1 MRAAAQTQVC
11 TCAFAHPTTPF
22 AMAEL
27 EQLYTDAKTLADEIQ
42 AIDVSGVCPDRQQAQ
57 DARLKT
63 LTDRLAVVCAEVKK
77 VPPGAV
83 TRPSPPPDNS
93 SQVRTCA
100 SANPTAAFVRRQQ
113 YAQAALDMAA
123 PAPAPAPAGE
133 PGARKKAKRR
143 AASDDKADGVEP
155 PRPAR
160 PARQARP
167 ARPPSGAKPS
177 VLFGC
182 NTHETA
188 DIVAELGLSVYDR
201 SLWNADTP
209 RGSSSMSAMFANL
222 LAASRTHKD
231 LPGLITE
238 GNNGG
243 NFWCGFPEKA
253 LIGYIRMLPDTKH
266 TISECVKALF
276 ANRDKNLVM
285 HSEARHLP
293 NADAPCS
300 TSGMFKTA
308 HYATFEAVTCRMS
321 DPSYTKPKCYHNPT
335 CDPKPFGPTCIPYSD
350 VAKRFGFVG
359 APTAYE
365 GIGMPFLLHDEHF
378 DFITETYDRA
388 AACALHAQ
396 IGMHTA
402 HPQHDAWFHGN
413 GPYGWVGLLGD
424 DPAMYQQRIL
434 LILDSAGSAGV
445 VPHDLAWMLHPGAL
459 DWMWLPSF
467 ERLGLNADARHN
479 LTVLDF
485 TNVDEGYDMPRVVS
499 DPLWHAACTRC
510 PLREFGQAI
519 AVAALVY
526 PMLSDVQFRD
536 SAWVR
541 FQLLRTARNTTPG
554 TPTRARG
561 DDGCSVYDTKSIDP
575 HLAWIAAETMPWDGL
590 EHPLRYTDVHPTDL
604 PKYKRP
610 PTGAYR
616 HCFFP
621 EASMW
626 TLARMSPSFMYL
638 FFVLR
643 RPRVCTPDGA
653 SATHVENVLRG
664 STSRHCAF
672 WQLPTDST
680 RAEAR
685 EPRHAATRKETAR
698 SLLLEWALSVGG
710 PLWWDPQPA
719 GPPPEGE
726 LQCAWTETVADHRNT
741 YSRRREMWFPFRTDE
756 AKAYADL
763 LEFNG
768 HAPTGRIPA
777 PSPFPLR
784 PPDNLAADHA
794 LLRHELGIDDW
805 YSAFRNLRVL
815 AKVGVAGRTHDGLE
829 YHEREY
835 AYTTG
840 YEPVATKLSF
850 GQRSPSVSRSS
861 LVETLA
867 CFHAAA
873 HLARAPADAYQA
885 RLHAA
890 NRVVTVGRDP
900 ASVKC
905 GWFDGWRPIA
915 VCNHAVARMHYGGGV
930 ERVDDFVLTLAT
942 GPQGGAGQQRHP
954 SPEMQVASIWDRA
967 LTGAGWHLLAPGTL
981 GGKLSG
987 AERTHDEIGVPK
999 PLHVSGNGP
1008 QTSFGPLTRSQ
1019 TYFAEGVL
1027 RPIPTLQRTLLGVPK
1042 PVAVLLDVPSI
1053 VRFDRPN
1060 SQEQEEDDLGVPS
1073 YAQQGQ
1079 APQYGMQCYADE
1091 EQNAPMPMASLR
1103 LALVA
1108 LPEWVRLR
1116 RAHEFPLHTRESP
1129 TLASVATPF
1138 AAALHTL
1145 AKMHATNLLAHSLLK
1160 DHRWLENVPAPP
1172 GKGPLKPVTE
1182 AWLLLTLNLTD
1193 RIVGLASEVG
1203 VLLCGIANDVSPYH
1217 VTSNAACAVGPR
1229 DKQKFAAEADKSR
1242 HGPFV
1247 WNEAAATAGM
1257 PSGVWALHR
1266 RFGDGDVAPID
1277 QLRIDPSCTSGAALV
1292 DLAVQRE
1299 WDPAAYA
1306 ASLELLQLGLAVV
1319 RPCEALAANA
1329 PERRFRTGA
1338 SVAAKAHDNMRRDR
1352 DLTVKKRLEPGSTTC
1367 DPHMGMHPANA
1378 LEALRNLLVPTAVRM
1393 QVTSAEL
1400 PQHRM
1405 AAQCNWCISA
1415 SEDVLPASWP
1425 NFDAPISA
1433 SDRVRVVENV
1443 YRFLV
1448 LQKHLERSLGGGGGD
1463 RSEESMGWSMH
1474 PVMMQANAV
1483 SAFHEH
1489 WTTRKIDGIK
1499 RLFDHVASRSTW
1511 RTYEAEDDFDDFD
1524 VAART
1529 TLPGAVM
1536 GVARR
1541 ADIPTADLFEGLAP
1555 NTQGR
1560 RKSATLG
1567 DGVAEVVSPLQTEH
1581 DAADP
1586 EVQDAQIKDFADHLI
1601 RTVPEA
1607 ESVDGYWN
1615 LQHRV
1620 ERIAA
1625 VAARVAAA
1633 IVDQPNLG
1641 EDRWFISHVEV
1652 IDNGRGRRKTRR
1664 NRWKKV
1670 RFDLAEHN
1678 RAMSLLEG
1686 HVEGPVDAPLRG
1698 SDGSVEA
1705 SGGTRQWLDYAR
1717 VDERERRTRLAALDV
1732 PATVHMAL
1740 RVWHTQNILKPQLE
1754 AAIEQRVVA
1763 SVARMCHRR
1772 KLQTANK
1779 LMPCGRF
1786 ETTPGRLV
1794 DALERRQRDAQ
1805 ATGFRLKAALRRA
1818 VQHRRQ
1824 RRAPACQ

>member
-1 MRAAAQTQVC
+1 MHRALFGGTHLRAAAQTQVR
-11 TCAFAHPTTPF
+11 TCAFA
-22 AMAEL
+22 
-27 EQLYTDAKTLADEIQ
+27 K
-42 AIDVSGVCPDRQQAQ
+42 
-57 DARLKT
+57 
-63 LTDRLAVVCAEVKK
+63 
-77 VPPGAV
+77 
-83 TRPSPPPDNS
+83 
-93 SQVRTCA
+93 
-100 SANPTAAFVRRQQ
+100 PTAAF
-113 YAQAALDMAA
+113 AMPDAAAHAA
-123 PAPAPAPAGE
+123 APAPAPAGE

-160 PARQARP
+160 PARP
-167 ARPPSGAKPS
+167 ARPPPGTERA

-182 NTHETA
+182 NTAETA
-188 DIVAELGLSVYDR
+188 DVVAELGLSVYDR
-201 SLWNADTP
+201 NLWKADIP
-209 RGSSSMSAMFANL
+209 KGVSSMSAMFANL
-222 LAASRTHKD
+222 LAESRTHKD

-293 NADAPCS
+293 NADTPCS

-321 DPSYTKPKCYHNPT
+321 DPSYTKPKCYHNPAS
-335 CDPKPFGPTCIPYSD
+335 DPKAVRQAAIPYAD

-365 GIGMPFLLHDEHF
+365 GIGMPFLLRDEHF

-396 IGMHTA
+396 IGMHTS

-424 DPAMYQQRIL
+424 DPAVYQQRIL
-434 LILDSAGSAGV
+434 LILDCAGSSGV

-479 LTVLDF
+479 LTALDF
-485 TNVDEGYDMPRVVS
+485 TDVDKGYGMPRVMT
-499 DPLWHAACTRC
+499 DPLWHASCTRC

-541 FQLLRTARNTTPG
+541 FQLLRTARNTTSG

-561 DDGCSVYDTKSIDP
+561 HDGCSVYDTKSIDP
-575 HLAWIAAETMPWDGL
+575 HLAWIAAETMPWDGPK
-590 EHPLRYTDVHPTDL
+590 HPLRYSDVHPTDL

-610 PTGAYR
+610 PMGAYR

-672 WQLPTDST
+672 WQLPSDST

-685 EPRHAATRKETAR
+685 EPRHAATRKETAS

-719 GPPPEGE
+719 GPPPAGE
-726 LQCAWTETVADHRNT
+726 LKRKWTEAVADHKDKHT
-741 YSRRREMWFPFRTDE
+741 RRREMWFPFHPDE
-756 AKAYADL
+756 AEAYADL

-768 HAPTGRIPA
+768 HGPTGRTPE
-777 PSPFPLR
+777 PSPFPLQA
-784 PPDNLAADHA
+784 PNNLATDHA

-805 YSAFRNLRVL
+805 YSAFRNVRVL

-835 AYTTG
+835 EYTTG

-850 GQRSPSVSRSS
+850 GQRNPSTSRSS

-873 HLARAPADAYQA
+873 HLDHALTDEYWA
-885 RLHAA
+885 RLHTT
-890 NRVVTVGRDP
+890 NRAIEVGRDP
-900 ASVKC
+900 ASIKC

-915 VCNHAVARMHYGGGV
+915 VCNHAIGRMRQGGGV
-930 ERVDDFVLTLAT
+930 ERPTDLVLALAR
-942 GPQGGAGQQRHP
+942 GPEGAGQQWHP
-954 SPEMQVASIWDRA
+954 SPELQVASIWDRA
-967 LTGAGWHLLAPGTL
+967 LTGAGWHLLAPGTP

-987 AERTHDEIGVPK
+987 AERTHDEIGVPN

-1008 QTSFGPLTRSQ
+1008 QTSFGPLSRSQ
-1019 TYFAEGVL
+1019 TYFADGVL

-1042 PVAVLLDVPSI
+1042 PVAVLLGVPSI
-1053 VRFDRPN
+1053 VRLDPPN
-1060 SQEQEEDDLGVPS
+1060 SQQHEEEDLGAPS

-1079 APQYGMQCYADE
+1079 AVEHAMPCYADE

-1145 AKMHATNLLAHSLLK
+1145 AKMHATHLLAHSLLK
-1160 DHRWLENVPAPP
+1160 DHRWLKNVPSPP

-1217 VTSNAACAVGPR
+1217 VTSNAARAAGPR
-1229 DKQKFAAEADKSR
+1229 DKQKFVAEATKSR
-1242 HGPFV
+1242 QGPFV

-1266 RFGDGDVAPID
+1266 RFGDGEVAPIE

-1319 RPCEALAANA
+1319 RPCEALAADA

-1338 SVAAKAHDNMRRDR
+1338 SVAAKAHYNMRHDG
-1352 DLTVKKRLEPGSTTC
+1352 DFTVKKRLEPGSITC

-1378 LEALRNLLVPTAVRM
+1378 LEALRNLLVPTVVQE

-1400 PQHRM
+1400 PPYRM
-1405 AAQCNWCISA
+1405 AAMCNWCISA

-1443 YRFLV
+1443 HRFLV

-1474 PVMMQANAV
+1474 PVMMQADAA
-1483 SAFHEH
+1483 STFHEH
-1489 WTTRKIDGIK
+1489 WTTRKIDGMK
-1499 RLFDHVASRSTW
+1499 RLFDHVASRSTCG
-1511 RTYEAEDDFDDFD
+1511 TYEPVDDFDDFD
-1524 VAART
+1524 IAART
-1529 TLPGAVM
+1529 NLPGVVM

-1541 ADIPTADLFEGLAP
+1541 DDIPTIDLFEGLAP
-1555 NTQGR
+1555 NTKGR
-1560 RKSATLG
+1560 STSTIGGK
-1567 DGVAEVVSPLQTEH
+1567 GVVEIVTPLQTEH
-1581 DAADP
+1581 SAADP
-1586 EVQDAQIKDFADHLI
+1586 EFQDAQIKDFATHLI

-1641 EDRWFISHVEV
+1641 EDRWWISHVEV

-1670 RFDLAEHN
+1670 EWNEEAHN
-1678 RAMSLLEG
+1678 REMRALEG

-1705 SGGTRQWLDYAR
+1705 SGGTRQWEDYAR

-1732 PATVHMAL
+1732 AAPVHMAL
-1740 RVWHTQNILKPQLE
+1740 RVWHTKNILKPQLE

-1772 KLQTANK
+1772 KMQTANK

-1786 ETTPGRLV
+1786 ETTPGRLA

-1824 RRAPACQ
+1824 RRAPARQ